1 MLSLLKFL
9 GGYLLVELTGYAP
22 ERFLNLCSNH
32 DILIWDLEKA
42 EDGYRFRV
50 SVQAFYSLKP
60 YLAKTGTRIR
70 IVERF
75 GLPFWMHRYRKRK
88 FFFAGA
94 FLAASLL
101 FFLSCFIWNVDIAG
115 NSAVTDDMIL
125 TFLEEKACG
134 SGQWKSRIDCEQ
146 LESDLREEFA
156 NIIWASVR
164 ISGTKMTIDI
174 KENLIPNR
182 QEESAENTYAASDL
196 IADKDGVVDTI
207 VTRSG
212 TPLVKEGDVVEAGTV
227 LVSGRIDINNDA
239 GEVIGYQYCNAD
251 ADVMLRT
258 DYAYEDEIA
267 VEHQVQSRTGA
278 VEKRYA
284 FALFGRRFDLSFGK
298 IPYEHYEKTTQY
310 RQFCFTDTFYLPLYW
325 YCDTYAEYEIVP
337 QRYTEEELQALST
350 EKLNIYLKQ
359 LEEKDIQ
366 ILEKN
371 VMIEV
376 DNTFCRTAGT
386 ITVLEKMQARQAT
399 EQLEMPAEE
408 EGTAENE
415 SQ

>member
-32 DILIWDLEKA
+32 DILIWDLSKA

-50 SVQAFYSLKP
+50 SVRAFYSLKP
-60 YLAKTGTRIR
+60 YLTKTGTRIR
-70 IVERF
+70 IVERS

-94 FLAASLL
+94 FLAVALL

-125 TFLEEKACG
+125 AFLEEEACG

-146 LESDLREEFA
+146 LESDLRKEFP

-182 QEESAENTYAASDL
+182 QEEPAEVTYTASDL
-196 IADKDGVVDTI
+196 IADKSGVVDTI

-212 TPLVKEGDVVEAGTV
+212 TPLVKEGDTVEAGTV
-227 LVSGRIDINNDA
+227 LVSGRIDISNDS
-239 GEVIGYQYCNAD
+239 GDVIGYQYCNAD
-251 ADVMLRT
+251 ADIMLRT

-267 VEHQVQSRTGA
+267 IEHQVQSRTGA
-278 VEKRYA
+278 VQKRYS
-284 FALFGRRFDLSFGK
+284 FALFGRHFDLSFGE

-310 RQFCFTDTFYLPLYW
+310 RQFCFTDTFYLPIYW
-325 YCDTYAEYEIVP
+325 YTDTYAEYEIVS
-337 QRYTEEELQALST
+337 QKYTKEELRALST
-350 EKLNIYLKQ
+350 EKLNIYLKH

-371 VMIEV
+371 VMIEA
-376 DNTFCRTAGT
+376 DNKFCRTAGT
-386 ITVLEKMQARQAT
+386 ITVLEKVQSRQAT
-399 EQLEMPAEE
+399 EQLEIPAEE